1 MKIRIQVLCLVTL
14 LLSGFSGYA
23 QKKQIAKFET
33 RIALAVKKAYPAS
46 VRIWGFDVKQ
56 NERTSAQF
64 SGVVVSKDGYIL
76 TAAHTVYPG
85 RNYKVFFPDGRECIA
100 MALGRIDKKDTPGIP
115 DVGMMKIVDKG
126 DWPFAEMGYSS
137 SLVVNEP
144 CISISYPETL
154 NQNLPTLRLG
164 RIAEVKNTYGFI
176 RSTCKMEP
184 GDSGGPLFDYMGR
197 VIGLHSAIDVQED
210 QNFEIPVDLYRK
222 YWTALNSQTD
232 YNTLPEQ
239 VDVLQADTLKDLIL
253 RENRGRLLNPR
264 LIIADGNNKKSYSI
278 TSKIGDKSQSIAATL
293 INLKEPIAGFKQ
305 ILISKN
311 TMIGTDP
318 LLWVGEKQVKLAIL
332 KKDQDND
339 LIILGTTENIKGGI
353 ALGKVSDSSTKLE
366 MGKLLYTGKPDGTVM
381 HGILSSSLFDLPKI
395 TSQAFLGAMV
405 VYRSSPI
412 QFSLIKPDSPAEKG
426 GLKVGDE
433 LLSINGKAL
442 TQSTEFASEL
452 MQFWPGD
459 RVNFVWMSDG
469 KRKSA
474 NIELISR
481 PTGISNHPAEKFA
494 GGKSERRDGFKQ
506 VFPHDIAI
514 TPSECGTPVFDRNGE
529 FVGINIAR
537 FSRAAT
543 ICIPAQVVCNTI
555 LSLRNMQS
563 RAL

>member
-1 MKIRIQVLCLVTL
+1 MKIRIQVFCLVTL
-14 LLSGFSGYA
+14 LLSGFSSYA
-23 QKKQIAKFET
+23 QKKQIEKFEK
-33 RIALAVKKAYPAS
+33 RIALAVRKAYPAS
-46 VRIWGFDVKQ
+46 VRIWGFDIKQ

-76 TAAHTVYPG
+76 TAAHTIYPG
-85 RNYKVFFPDGRECIA
+85 KNYKVFFPDGRECIA
-100 MALGRIDKKDTPGIP
+100 MALGRIDKKDEPGIP

-126 DWPFAEMGYSS
+126 DWPFAEMGFSS

-197 VIGLHSAIDVQED
+197 VIGMHSAIDVQED

-222 YWTALNSQTD
+222 YWTALSSQTD
-232 YNTLPEQ
+232 YNTLPEK
-239 VDVLQADTLKDLIL
+239 VDVLHSDLLKDVIL
-253 RENRGRLLNPR
+253 KENSGVLLNPR
-264 LIIADGNNKKSYSI
+264 LVVADRNNKYSYLI
-278 TSKIGDKSQSIAATL
+278 KSKIGDKSQSIAATL

-305 ILISKN
+305 ILVTKN
-311 TMIGTDP
+311 TMVGANP
-318 LLWVGEKQVKLAIL
+318 LLFVGEKQFGLVLL

-339 LIILGTTENIKGGI
+339 LVILGTTENIKGGI
-353 ALGKVSDSSTKLE
+353 GLNQISDSNTKLD
-366 MGKLLYTGKPDGTVM
+366 MGKLLHTIKPDGAVL
-381 HGILSSSLFDLPKI
+381 HGILSSSLLDLPKVA
-395 TSQAFLGAMV
+395 SQAFLGAMV

-433 LLSINGKAL
+433 LLSINGKTL
-442 TQSTEFASEL
+442 TQSTDFASEL
-452 MQFWPGD
+452 IKFWPGD
-459 RVNFVWMSDG
+459 TVNFVWMSDG

-474 NIELISR
+474 SIKLISR
-481 PTGISNHPAEKFA
+481 QAGISNHPAEKFA
-494 GGKSERRDGFKQ
+494 GGKSDRRDGFKQ
-506 VFPHDIAI
+506 VFAHDIAI
-514 TPSECGTPVFDRNGE
+514 TPSECGTPVFDREGK

-537 FSRAAT
+537 FSRTAT
-543 ICIPAQVVCNTI
+543 ICIPAQVVYNTI

-563 RAL
+563 KAL